1 MSSTCSRSECTV
13 AETGICLLNN
23 PPESCP
29 ERIGSVGATI
39 VPAETLT
46 ISSLP
51 TPTERPRFPHS
62 LTLSP
67 DEIEPQTKRRYHH
80 LIAILG
86 PPDAGKTA
94 ILVSLY
100 LLLANNKL
108 DGYQIADSATMMA
121 FDEISRGTR
130 RWNKGSA
137 PEQMTTHTELPDE
150 RTPGFLHLR
159 LRRGSDAKLIDIILP
174 DLPGEWTD
182 SFIDQSRTDRLLFLQ
197 GSDAIWVT
205 LDGEE
210 LTRLRQQVLH
220 RTHLLFQR
228 IAKFLA
234 PTIPPVILVISHLD
248 RGQPEQRN
256 VDSLIGEA
264 NRHGI
269 HLTIVNVASFSDV
282 KAVQPGTG
290 LLQLLA
296 ESLRAE
302 SDLSS
307 PPFWPQSSLA
317 SQARFA
323 LRFRSQDSE
332 AQ

>member
-1 MSSTCSRSECTV
+1 
-13 AETGICLLNN
+13 LLNN

-29 ERIGSVGATI
+29 ERIGLSGTAI
-39 VPAETLT
+39 VAAETLT
-46 ISSLP
+46 IPSLP

-62 LTLSP
+62 FTLSP
-67 DEIEPQTKRRYHH
+67 NEIEPLTRRRYHH

-86 PPDAGKTA
+86 APDAGKTA

-108 DGYQIADSATMMA
+108 KGYQIADSATMMA

-130 RWNKGSA
+130 RWNKGNA

-159 LRRGSDAKLIDIILP
+159 LKRFSDTKLIDLVLP

-182 SFIDQSRTDRLLFLQ
+182 SFIDQSRTDRLSFLQ
-197 GSDAIWVT
+197 GADTIWVT
-205 LDGEE
+205 LDGDE
-210 LTRLRQQVLH
+210 LARLRQQVLH

-228 IAKFLA
+228 IAKFLT

-248 RGQPEQRN
+248 RGQPEQRS
-256 VDSLIGEA
+256 VTSLTEEA
-264 NRHGI
+264 TRQGI
-269 HLTIVNVASFSDV
+269 SLTIVNVASFSDSDN
-282 KAVQPGTG
+282 VQPGTG
-290 LLQLLA
+290 LLQLLG
-296 ESLRAE
+296 ESLKIE
-302 SDLSS
+302 SDLVV
-307 PPFWPQSSLA
+307 PPFWPQV
-317 SQARFA
+317 SQHLPARFV
-323 LRFRSQDSE
+323 LRFQAQAPE